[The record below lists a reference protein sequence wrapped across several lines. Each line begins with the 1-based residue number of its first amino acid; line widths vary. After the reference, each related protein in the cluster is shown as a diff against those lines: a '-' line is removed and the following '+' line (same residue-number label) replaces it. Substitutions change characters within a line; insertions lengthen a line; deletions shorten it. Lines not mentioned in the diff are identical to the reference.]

1 MIYKEQIINKII
13 KGNGFTKY
21 LEIGYGDGYCYNQIE
36 CKHKVAVGPEIK
48 EKREDLYAMTSD
60 EFFAGPVDGAH
71 GGNGFEVI
79 FIDGDHTC
87 DQVRKDIIN
96 ASKVLAENGVILVH
110 DIAPEEEGQTI
121 VPRQQ
126 KVWTGD
132 TYKAWEGFK
141 TKYPD
146 IEVKEYAVQ
155 YGLGAI
161 LPRGKKFRAHFEAK
175 EMTWEE
181 YVAKRDA

>member
-1 MIYKEQIINKII
+1 MKTKEEIINALI
-13 KGNGFTKY
+13 KDNGYTSY
-21 LEIGYGDGYCYNQIE
+21 LEIGYGDGSCFHQIK
-36 CKHKVAVGPEIK
+36 CDKKVAIDPEI
-48 EKREDLYAMTSD
+48 RDTPGVMCMTSD
-60 EFFAGPVDGAH
+60 ELFSGETWPVDI
-71 GGNGFEVI
+71 V

-87 DQVRKDIIN
+87 GQVRKDINN
-96 ASKVLAENGVILVH
+96 ASKVLSENGVILVH
-110 DIAPEEEGQTI
+110 DIAPEEEAQAV

-141 TKYPD
+141 AKYPD
-146 IEVKEYAVQ
+146 VETAEYPVQ

-161 LPRGKKFRAHFEAK
+161 FPNGKKFRAHFEVK
-175 EMTWEE
+175 EMTWDE

>member
-1 MIYKEQIINKII
+1 MTKEEAINRIIKEQ
-13 KGNGFTKY
+13 GFTKY
-21 LEIGYGDGYCYNQIE
+21 LEIGYGDGYCYNQID
-36 CKHKVAVGPEIK
+36 CKYKAAVDPEAPQGD
-48 EKREDLYAMTSD
+48 DLYKMTSD
-60 EFFAGPVDGAH
+60 EFFSGPVDGAH

-87 DQVRKDIIN
+87 EQVRKDIIN
-96 ASKVLAENGVILVH
+96 ASKVLTENGVILLH
-110 DIAPEEEGQTI
+110 DIAPEEEGQAI

-132 TYKAWEGFK
+132 VFKAWEGFK
-141 TKYPD
+141 EKYPD
-146 IEVKEYAVQ
+146 VPTGEYDVQ

-161 LPRGKKFRAHFEAK
+161 FPNGKKFRAHFEVK

-181 YVAKRDA
+181 YQAKKGA